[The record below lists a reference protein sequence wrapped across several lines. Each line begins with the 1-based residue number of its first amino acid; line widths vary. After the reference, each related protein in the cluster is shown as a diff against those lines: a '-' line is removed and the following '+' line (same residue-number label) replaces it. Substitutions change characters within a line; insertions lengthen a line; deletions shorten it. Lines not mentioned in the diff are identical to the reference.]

1 MKVYLGT
8 KRIQKLGRVAIDDAA
23 LKNARMR
30 VGDDIEIY
38 FDTDTSAIVIEKA
51 KSIERRPL
59 KNNKQRKANERTHG

>member
-38 FDTDTSAIVIEKA
+38 FDTDTSAILIEKA
-51 KSIERRPL
+51 KPIERRSL
-59 KNNKQRKANERTHG
+59 KNSKRKETA